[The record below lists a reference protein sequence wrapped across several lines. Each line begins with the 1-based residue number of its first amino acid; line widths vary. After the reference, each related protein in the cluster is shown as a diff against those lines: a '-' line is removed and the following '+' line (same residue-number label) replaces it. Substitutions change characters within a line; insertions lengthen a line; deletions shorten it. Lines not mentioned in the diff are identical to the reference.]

1 MYSSV
6 ETEEE
11 LEQLFNVGMNNGRD
25 KEDKEQANQRGRK
38 DEDENQTNDISEETV
53 QKKTIKK
60 FTVWFVRRNHQA
72 LTSVQCV
79 TSLYMLFVEVTVKTV
94 RVSD

>member
-1 MYSSV
+1 
-6 ETEEE
+6 
-11 LEQLFNVGMNNGRD
+11 MNNGRD

-60 FTVWFVRRNHQA
+60 FTV
-72 LTSVQCV
+72 
-79 TSLYMLFVEVTVKTV
+79 
-94 RVSD
+94 

>member
-1 MYSSV
+1 
-6 ETEEE
+6 
-11 LEQLFNVGMNNGRD
+11 MNNGRD
-25 KEDKEQANQRGRK
+25 KEDKEEASQRGRK

-53 QKKTIKK
+53 EKKDNKK
-60 FTVWFVRRNHQA
+60 LYCVICHPA

-79 TSLYMLFVEVTVKTV
+79 TSLFMLFVEVTAKTV